1 MSSSASNSP
10 ASTGNASAGSTYRA
24 PTRSAP
30 PFEQGG
36 DFEYMVETISESVK
50 DYGAKHPLA
59 VAGAIFC
66 VGFYLG
72 WKVKPW

>member
-1 MSSSASNSP
+1 MSSSATNP
-10 ASTGNASAGSTYRA
+10 STQSSSYRA
-24 PTRSAP
+24 PAKSPAP
-30 PFEQGG
+30 TEDVG

-50 DYGAKHPLA
+50 DYGSKHPLA

>member
-1 MSSSASNSP
+1 MSSSASNTP
-10 ASTGNASAGSTYRA
+10 AQSTNTYRA
-24 PTRSAP
+24 STRSAP
-30 PFEQGG
+30 PAEEPG

-50 DYGAKHPLA
+50 DYGTKHPIA